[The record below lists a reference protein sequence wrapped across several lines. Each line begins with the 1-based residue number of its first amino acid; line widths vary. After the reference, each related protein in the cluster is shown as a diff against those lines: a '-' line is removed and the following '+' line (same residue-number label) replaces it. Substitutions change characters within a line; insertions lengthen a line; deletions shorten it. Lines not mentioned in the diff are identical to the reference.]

1 MNKASQFKNIL
12 RSVISE
18 PIYELSGRGSFEN
31 IVISWLGRED
41 QCDHLSFL
49 ALSRGFLRT
58 TAPAFLMEQA
68 SFKKG
73 MVPDQE
79 AIGNSLSE
87 IFSNSHKLDGAILSV
102 LSWGRFPISINT
114 NETKISVDLAKL
126 LRLAFGETIYKEM
139 RAVFSCLRSGEKSEI
154 LKQIHIDDF
163 QSGANL
169 RKLFEK
175 DAKDVKDWSRNNDAL
190 DKFLERMEG
199 FWALA
204 KDGFPNRRYS

>member
-1 MNKASQFKNIL
+1 MNKASQFKNVL

-41 QCDHLSFL
+41 QSDHLSFL
-49 ALSRGFLRT
+49 ALSKGFLRT

-68 SFKKG
+68 SLKTG
-73 MVPDQE
+73 NVPDQE
-79 AIGNSLSE
+79 AIRNSLSE
-87 IFSNSHKLDGAILSV
+87 IFSNQYKIDDAILST
-102 LSWGRFPISINT
+102 LSWGRFPVSIDT
-114 NETKISVDLAKL
+114 NETRISVDLSKL
-126 LRLAFGETIYKEM
+126 LRLAFGETIYREM
-139 RAVFSCLRSGEKSEI
+139 KAVFSCLRSSEKSEI
-154 LKQIHIDDF
+154 LKQIQIDDF

-175 DAKDVKDWSRNNDAL
+175 DAKDVKDWSRDNDTL
-190 DKFLERMEG
+190 NKFLERMEG

-204 KDGFPNRRYS
+204 KDSFPNRRYS